1 MGSNVSETKVVW
13 AGGALAMIV
22 EVVVLIFWWWWL
34 GSAGGDGAVVDTPKG
49 EGVGCCSVVLIFLDT
64 GCAAFSR
71 HRLLVW
77 GGCISGNCYYARYGR
92 NFSLVFYT
100 GRLESQITGQNLK
113 NLDFELGIYINHFVH
128 RYTRYSGSH
137 FVVILDLRRFMH
149 LHSNCLLENFNG
161 MPTILTNLFRR
172 RDE

>member
-71 HRLLVW
+71 HRLLVV
-77 GGCISGNCYYARYGR
+77 GCIGYLLIWGLQCGGGPGWNHQ
-92 NFSLVFYT
+92 NFQKF
-100 GRLESQITGQNLK
+100 QK
-113 NLDFELGIYINHFVH
+113 
-128 RYTRYSGSH
+128 
-137 FVVILDLRRFMH
+137 
-149 LHSNCLLENFNG
+149 
-161 MPTILTNLFRR
+161 
-172 RDE
+172 